1 MSVITIPPVLEE
13 KLGADG
19 AQALVDLL
27 NASHVNFKTDVV
39 EICEERFESRLSR
52 EASSLRSE
60 TSALSANLQGEMVSL
75 RSEFREEM
83 ANLAAELRGEM
94 ANLGSE
100 LRGEMAGMRSEY
112 RDGIT
117 KLHSFPAPRGNG

>member
-94 ANLGSE
+94 A
-100 LRGEMAGMRSEY
+100 GMRSEY